1 MVDVPE
7 RNPAS
12 CEHRLLTGVVCRA
25 REAVDC
31 GDDLPETVLRMAVV
45 FLELQRPVARQRAK
59 NQHLRPVAQQRPET
73 GLSVQFAI
81 HIIYACNNILHE
93 SRASAGVRPRP
104 ACPSFPPAMP
114 YAGRSL
120 RAGSEHS
127 TAMADFLNFSY
138 SVADSVSGVCAAPAG
153 LSRLSACRSRIRPGQ
168 SEDGQTSG
176 RMQQAAV
183 SGQHGKIKQK
193 KKPARMSRSQ
203 SYSDAA
209 KTYSAAT
216 TITLMSAKTP
226 L

>member
-25 REAVDC
+25 GEAVDC

-93 SRASAGVRPRP
+93 SRASAGVRPRQ
-104 ACPSFPPAMP
+104 ACPGFPPAGAAYGP
-114 YAGRSL
+114 DSQKTDKHPAACNRLPSAGDTAKLSKKET
-120 RAGSEHS
+120 GSCEPVPFIFRCCKNLFGC
-127 TAMADFLNFSY
+127 DNDNLD
-138 SVADSVSGVCAAPAG
+138 V
-153 LSRLSACRSRIRPGQ
+153 
-168 SEDGQTSG
+168 SEDALVALHLALELTELLDVGNG
-176 RMQQAAV
+176 DVLALDL
-183 SGQHGKIKQK
+183 
-193 KKPARMSRSQ
+193 
-203 SYSDAA
+203 DACGCEN
-209 KTYSAAT
+209 
-216 TITLMSAKTP
+216 LGN
-226 L
+226 LG